1 MSSPTSPQ
9 SAVEATASVPEH
21 PPIVHDHRAATG
33 RFGGAA
39 FAVGSAVAIVP
50 WGVIAFAQIATLL
63 AGFEVSASIRIVTL
77 LALAASASVWVVTG
91 WRARRD
97 PERTDGCRTDALLG
111 WAIPLAPA
119 ALVLATV
126 WVG

>member
-1 MSSPTSPQ
+1 M
-9 SAVEATASVPEH
+9 
-21 PPIVHDHRAATG
+21 
-33 RFGGAA
+33 
-39 FAVGSAVAIVP
+39 P
-50 WGVIAFAQIATLL
+50 WGVIALPQITTLI
-63 AGFEVSASIRIVTL
+63 AGVEVAASARVVTL

-111 WAIPLAPA
+111 WVLPLEPA
-119 ALVLATV
+119 ALVLSTV